1 MFWDPL
7 NRYYSLLVKYKY
19 TILCFSILC
28 LRCKL
33 CPDSGHII
41 EIQKLLFILE
51 LFWSNFIERISILHS
66 MPQQRVNPS
75 QLNIILCYKNI
86 ILVIFFN
93 YRSHE
98 LIFWKSKWHKCI
110 LPQNETFSS
119 PIDFENIHKDSYKHS
134 HS

>member
-1 MFWDPL
+1 MRCFLTGQSFRKTLKERITIFVNRNVVLFWDPL

-51 LFWSNFIERISILHS
+51 LFWSNFIERISIFALYAS
-66 MPQQRVNPS
+66 A
-75 QLNIILCYKNI
+75 
-86 ILVIFFN
+86 
-93 YRSHE
+93 E
-98 LIFWKSKWHKCI
+98 G
-110 LPQNETFSS
+110 
-119 PIDFENIHKDSYKHS
+119 
-134 HS
+134 